1 MACEDPQD
9 RERGTK
15 RRSPHRRRWAQKS
28 ASKSGFSF
36 RRFTKKADATDNSR
50 IRLSEL
56 SREVLERI
64 IPQGVVG
71 KDESSRTHKRMSSLK
86 FPYHVLVGVQ
96 TIGKEGRASPEAR
109 KQRGKN
115 LPGVPDRRPPSFA
128 QPVGNEPP
136 RFVARR
142 QKGGIIEANGVR
154 AAATAVF
161 VQGKK

>member
-15 RRSPHRRRWAQKS
+15 RRSPHRRHWAQKS

-96 TIGKEGRASPEAR
+96 TIGNEDVDSPQARQHGR
-109 KQRGKN
+109 KN
-115 LPGVPDRRPPSFA
+115 CRLV
-128 QPVGNEPP
+128 
-136 RFVARR
+136 
-142 QKGGIIEANGVR
+142 
-154 AAATAVF
+154 
-161 VQGKK
+161 